1 VQLKKT
7 IQRILFILFWTGIGT
22 GMILLLG
29 AAIGRRN
36 QERFRDYTIEIKG
49 QYGGSFLNEDSVERL
64 LRQHT
69 EGVKGELLSVFKLR
83 KVEEGLKQHPWIRV
97 AQLYFDNKDVL
108 HVGITEK
115 TPVARLFTL
124 TGQSVYLDELGQR
137 MPLAIHRTVKVPVF
151 TGLPDQ
157 IDSRVQ
163 DSLFCLRIRDMAK
176 LIIQDSFWSAQ
187 AAQFDRVS
195 DGSWEMIPV
204 IGNHVIRL
212 QDGEEFQLQ
221 LKKLML
227 FYKQVLVKT
236 GFDRY
241 RVIDLRFDNQVV
253 ASYSA
258 STRVD
263 SIRLRRS
270 VEQLLAQSRS
280 EESDTV
286 VRYLPKPLQPVLAD
300 DTVSVTPEMKNSL
313 PLDTAALPL
322 KPVKKI
328 NN

>member
-1 VQLKKT
+1 MQLKKT

-36 QERFRDYTIEIKG
+36 QERFRDFTIEIKG
-49 QYGGSFLNEDSVERL
+49 QYDGSFLNEDSVERL
-64 LRQHT
+64 LRQNT

-83 KVEEGLKQHPWIRV
+83 KVEEGLMQHPWIRT
-97 AQLYFDNKDVL
+97 AQLYFDNKDIL

-124 TGQSVYLDELGQR
+124 SGQSFYLDEVGHP
-137 MPLAIHRTVKVPVF
+137 MPLATHRTVKVPVF
-151 TGLPDQ
+151 TGLPEGLGGK
-157 IDSRVQ
+157 VK
-163 DSLFCLRIRDMAK
+163 DSLFYLRVRDMAQHIV
-176 LIIQDSFWSAQ
+176 LDSFWSAQ
-187 AAQFDRVS
+187 AAHFDYLP

-204 IGNHVIRL
+204 VGNHIVRL
-212 QDGEEFQLQ
+212 QDGKDFQLQ

-236 GFDRY
+236 GFDHY
-241 RVIDLRFDNQVV
+241 RVIDLRFNNQVV
-253 ASYSA
+253 ASYGA

-270 VEQLLAQSRS
+270 VEQLLAQSRAA
-280 EESDTV
+280 ELDTV
-286 VRYLPKPLQPVLAD
+286 IRYLPKPLQPLLPD
-300 DTVSVTPEMKNSL
+300 DTVSVTAELKNSL
-313 PLDTAALPL
+313 PVDSASISQKPL
-322 KPVKKI
+322 KKI

>member
-1 VQLKKT
+1 MQLKKI
-7 IQRILFILFWTGIGT
+7 IQRILFILFWAGIGT

-36 QERFRDYTIEIKG
+36 QARFRDYTIEIKG
-49 QYGGSFLNEDSVERL
+49 QYGGSFLNEDSVENL
-64 LRQHT
+64 LRQYT
-69 EGVKGELLSVFKLR
+69 AGVKGELLAVLQLR
-83 KVEEGLKQHPWIRV
+83 KVEQRLIQHPWIRA

-115 TPVARLFTL
+115 TPIARLFMQS
-124 TGQSVYLDELGQR
+124 GQSMYLDELGQL
-137 MPLAIHRTVKVPVF
+137 MPLAPHRTVKVSVF
-151 TGLPDQ
+151 TGLPGSSG
-157 IDSRVQ
+157 SRNS
-163 DSLFCLRIRDMAK
+163 DSLFYLRIGEMAK
-176 LIIQDSFWSAQ
+176 QIVLDSFWTAQ
-187 AAQFDRVS
+187 AAQLDYLP

-212 QDGEEFQLQ
+212 QDGPNFQVQ
-221 LKKLML
+221 LKKLLL

-241 RVIDLRFDNQVV
+241 RFIDLRFNNQVV
-253 ASYSA
+253 ASYTA

-270 VEQLLAQSRS
+270 VEQLLAQSRAD
-280 EESDTV
+280 ELDTTI
-286 VRYLPKPLQPVLAD
+286 RYLPKPLQPLLVD
-300 DTVSVTPEMKNSL
+300 DTVSVTTEMKNSL
-313 PLDTAALPL
+313 PLDSLTTLQQST
-322 KPVKKI
+322 KNI

>member
-241 RVIDLRFDNQVV
+241 P
-253 ASYSA
+253 
-258 STRVD
+258 TRVD

-286 VRYLPKPLQPVLAD
+286 VRYLPKPLQPLLAD

>member
-1 VQLKKT
+1 
-7 IQRILFILFWTGIGT
+7 
-22 GMILLLG
+22 
-29 AAIGRRN
+29 
-36 QERFRDYTIEIKG
+36 
-49 QYGGSFLNEDSVERL
+49 
-64 LRQHT
+64 
-69 EGVKGELLSVFKLR
+69 
-83 KVEEGLKQHPWIRV
+83 
-97 AQLYFDNKDVL
+97 
-108 HVGITEK
+108 
-115 TPVARLFTL
+115 
-124 TGQSVYLDELGQR
+124 
-137 MPLAIHRTVKVPVF
+137 
-151 TGLPDQ
+151 
-157 IDSRVQ
+157 
-163 DSLFCLRIRDMAK
+163 MAK

-286 VRYLPKPLQPVLAD
+286 VRYLPKPLQPLLAD

-313 PLDTAALPL
+313 PLDTVALPL

>member
-36 QERFRDYTIEIKG
+36 QERFRDYTIEIRG
-49 QYGGSFLNEDSVERL
+49 QYGGSFLNEDSIERL

-69 EGVKGELLSVFKLR
+69 AGVKGELLSVLQLR
-83 KVEEGLKQHPWIRV
+83 KVEQGLKQHPWIRG
-97 AQLYFDNKDVL
+97 AQLYFDNKDIL

-115 TPVARLFTL
+115 TPVPRLFML
-124 TGQSVYLDELGQR
+124 DGQSMYLDEIGQL
-137 MPLAIHRTVKVPVF
+137 MPLAQHRTVKVPVF
-151 TGLPDQ
+151 TG
-157 IDSRVQ
+157 ISGGTGKGSK
-163 DSLFCLRIRDMAK
+163 DSLFYLRIGEMAK
-176 LIIQDSFWSAQ
+176 KIVADSFWSAQ
-187 AAQFDRVS
+187 AAQFDYLPDS
-195 DGSWEMIPV
+195 SWEMIPV

-212 QDGEEFQLQ
+212 KDGRDFQVQ
-221 LKKLML
+221 LNKLML

-241 RVIDLRFDNQVV
+241 RVIDLRFNNQIV
-253 ASYSA
+253 ASYTA
-258 STRVD
+258 STRID

-270 VEQLLAQSRS
+270 VEQLLAQSRAA
-280 EESDTV
+280 ELDTAI
-286 VRYLPKPLQPVLAD
+286 RYLPKPLQPLLTD
-300 DTVSVTPEMKNSL
+300 DTITVTAEMKNSL
-313 PLDTAALPL
+313 PIDSIVTPQ
-322 KPVKKI
+322 KSIKKI

>member
-49 QYGGSFLNEDSVERL
+49 QYGGSFLNEDSIERL

-69 EGVKGELLSVFKLR
+69 EGVKGELLSVLKLR
-83 KVEEGLKQHPWIRV
+83 KVEEGLKQHPWIRG
-97 AQLYFDNKDVL
+97 AQLYFDNKDIL

-115 TPVARLFTL
+115 TPVARLFTQA
-124 TGQSVYLDELGQR
+124 GQSLYLDELGLPI
-137 MPLAIHRTVKVPVF
+137 PLAMHRTVKVPVF
-151 TGLPDQ
+151 TGLPVSTGSK
-157 IDSRVQ
+157 IK
-163 DSLFCLRIRDMAK
+163 DSLFYLRIRDMTQQIV
-176 LIIQDSFWSAQ
+176 LDSFWSAQ
-187 AAQFDRVS
+187 AAQFDRLP
-195 DGSWEMIPV
+195 DGTWEMIPV
-204 IGNHVIRL
+204 IGNHVVRL
-212 QDGEEFQLQ
+212 QEGEDFQQQ

-227 FYKQVLVKT
+227 FYQQVLVKA

-241 RVIDLRFDNQVV
+241 RVIDLRFNNQVV
-253 ASYSA
+253 ASYGA
-258 STRVD
+258 GTRVD

-270 VEQLLAQSRS
+270 VEQLLAQSRAA
-280 EESDTV
+280 ELDTMI
-286 VRYLPKPLQPVLAD
+286 RYLPKPLQPLLAD
-300 DTVSVTPEMKNSL
+300 DTIAITTEMKNSL
-313 PLDTAALPL
+313 PLDSAALPQ
-322 KPVKKI
+322 KSNKKI